1 MEFKYK
7 ENDVP
12 DEALREKFSKM
23 TPEELEVLIN
33 QELERLKKQWELDDA
48 KEQAAKK
55 TSTSRNV

>member
-23 TPEELEVLIN
+23 TLEELETLLN
-33 QELERLKKQWELDDA
+33 EELERLKKQWALEDA
-48 KEQAAKK
+48 KEQADKNK
-55 TSTSRNV
+55 SK

>member
-23 TPEELEVLIN
+23 TLEELETLLN
-33 QELERLKKQWELDDA
+33 EELERLKKQWALEDA
-48 KEQAAKK
+48 KEQADENESK
-55 TSTSRNV
+55 

>member
-1 MEFKYK
+1 MEFIYQ

-33 QELERLKKQWELDDA
+33 QELDRLKKQWALDDA
-48 KEQAAKK
+48 KEQADKK
-55 TSTSRNV
+55 